1 MEKSCC
7 KYTYRDDDEK
17 ENLKHRINRII
28 GSLNGFNNMFIVDRY
43 CDDILIQLIAIDKS
57 IKSLANVILKRHL
70 NTCVID
76 SIKKGD
82 TQVMDEIINL
92 FKRLQ

>member
-28 GSLNGFNNMFIVDRY
+28 GSLNGINNMIIEDRY

-82 TQVMDEIINL
+82 MQVMDEIINL